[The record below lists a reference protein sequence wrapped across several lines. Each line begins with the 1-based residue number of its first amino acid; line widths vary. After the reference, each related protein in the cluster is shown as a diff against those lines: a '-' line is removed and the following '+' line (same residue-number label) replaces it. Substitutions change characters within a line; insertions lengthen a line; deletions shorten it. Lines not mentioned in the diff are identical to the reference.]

1 MKSVLITLLFVAGS
15 FAGMA
20 QSQSEMNKQ
29 AGLEYKEADKKLN
42 TIYQEILKKYAAN
55 KTFINNFKDAQ
66 RLWVQLRDAQLKA
79 MYPESAKSYGSMF
92 PVCKANYL
100 TELTNQRTDAI
111 RVWLNGLPPGETC
124 NGSVGATTA
133 Q

>member
-124 NGSVGATTA
+124 TGSVGATTE
-133 Q
+133 

>member
-1 MKSVLITLLFVAGS
+1 MKSFFIALLLMAGS
-15 FAGMA
+15 IAGVA
-20 QSQSEMNKQ
+20 QTQAEMNKQ

-42 TIYQEILKKYAAN
+42 TIYQEILKKYTAN
-55 KTFINNFKDAQ
+55 KTFINNFKEAQ

-92 PVCKANYL
+92 PACKSNYL
-100 TELTNQRTDAI
+100 AELTNQRTEAL

-124 NGSVGATTA
+124 TGSVGATE
-133 Q
+133 